1 MERSNK
7 KTKMLILLNVVIITF
22 MSSIDSS
29 IVNVALPEMAKK
41 LSVSTAAIGWIV
53 TSYLIAIVSMI
64 LIFGRLG
71 DIKGTSRVFIFGTFV
86 FTLGSFMCAIS
97 NSLFFLIVSRAV
109 QGLGASATMAIGH
122 GIITQVFPSGE
133 RGRAYGLNATFVA
146 LGSMLGPPLGGFI
159 IDILSWRYIFLI
171 NLPIGIL
178 AFIIQIKFMPKPT
191 GKTEGNID
199 WVGAVLFALSSILIF
214 GSLILGEN
222 IGYHN
227 PMIISALAVGLI
239 CFILFINIEK
249 KLKEPLLQLNIF
261 KNKLFSLNIFCAF
274 LSFIGISCSM
284 FIQPFYL
291 QSVMNLSPTHAG
303 MIIMTFPIIL
313 SIAAPFS
320 GYLSDK
326 IGSEVLTFFGLIF
339 TSLSFYLMTTLNE
352 YTHLPTLIVFTAILA
367 AGNGLFQSP
376 NNALVMSNVSSKILG
391 VAGSVNS
398 LVRNLGMILGVSL
411 SIMLLYSRMS
421 HMIGYQVSNYIP
433 GRADVFIYGMKG
445 VYFTAAVLSS
455 IGTLLTAVRLYHK
468 KRNQKIIELQSD

>member
-1 MERSNK
+1 MGQSNE
-7 KTKMLILLNVVIITF
+7 KTKMLILFNVVIITF
-22 MSSIDSS
+22 MTSIDSS

-41 LSVSTAAIGWIV
+41 LSVTTESIGWIV

-71 DIKGTSRVFIFGTFV
+71 DIKGTSRIFIFGTLV
-86 FTLGSFMCAIS
+86 FTLGSLMCAIS
-97 NSLFFLIVSRAV
+97 NSLFFLVVSRVV
-109 QGLGASATMAIGH
+109 QGLGASAVMAIGH

-159 IDILSWRYIFLI
+159 IDILSWQYIFLI
-171 NLPIGIL
+171 NLPIGIF
-178 AFIIQIKFMPKPT
+178 AFITQMKFMPKPT
-191 GKTEGNID
+191 GKSEGKID
-199 WVGAVLFALSSILIF
+199 WIGAVLFALASILIF

-222 IGYHN
+222 RGYTD
-227 PMIISALAVGLI
+227 PAIVFALAVGLI
-239 CFILFINIEK
+239 CFILFIFTEK

-261 KNKLFSLNIFCAF
+261 KNKLFSLNVFCAF

-291 QSVMNLSPTHAG
+291 QNIMNFSPTHAG
-303 MIIMTFPIIL
+303 LIIMTFPIVV
-313 SIAAPFS
+313 SVVAPFS

-326 IGSEVLTFFGLIF
+326 IGSEFLTFLGLIF
-339 TSLSFYLMTTLNE
+339 TVLSLFLMTTLNE
-352 YTHLPTLIVFTAILA
+352 NTHLSTLIVFIAILA

-376 NNALVMSNVSSKILG
+376 NNALVMSNVSSNMLG
-391 VAGSVNS
+391 VAGSINS

-411 SIMLLYSRMS
+411 SIMLLFSRMS
-421 HMIGYQVSNYIP
+421 HMIGYQVSNFIQ

-445 VYFTAAVLSS
+445 VYFAAAILCS

-468 KRNQKIIELQSD
+468 KRNQNKIELQSE